1 MQSKVIKNIFKVSL
15 SWIAARRSKHSLA
28 FLNIQTLFWNESYGD
43 SLFWKL
49 GQSFESWAWITKL
62 LRMCPERVKGNA
74 GVSALPLWS
83 VGSPFS
89 IAGRVIQNDH
99 PKSFYIWRLLLYFLH
114 KYQYFRYFEYWNHF
128 DQTVKAVLLG
138 ETRKLWEV
146 RVRLRLC
153 ALLPVLCCSWAI
165 LPLLFLHQV
174 RIDLTSNGAAFTTFC
189 LVYFL
194 GFAK

>member
-1 MQSKVIKNIFKVSL
+1 MQNKFIKNIFKVSL

-43 SLFWKL
+43 SLFWEL

-74 GVSALPLWS
+74 GVSALPLWG

-114 KYQYFRYFEYWNHF
+114 KYNISDTLNIETTLTKRWKLCCWEKPGSWERSESGSGLELCFLCC
-128 DQTVKAVLLG
+128 AVLLLG
-138 ETRKLWEV
+138 
-146 RVRLRLC
+146 
-153 ALLPVLCCSWAI
+153 
-165 LPLLFLHQV
+165 
-174 RIDLTSNGAAFTTFC
+174 RIVSAPSAPG
-189 LVYFL
+189 
-194 GFAK
+194 